1 MKRVLSIM
9 LIILLTFLMILQA
22 GGLVGIKADAVW
34 QKIGTGFYDVYGM
47 MHVNGTVYNNNIVV
61 DPLNSDHLIMTA
73 FMGSSRQ
80 SFDGGKTWEE
90 IKVDDSFKSY
100 DNTKNML
107 TTRIYL
113 IEDWWYFN
121 SWGSI
126 YKTQDFKKYIQI
138 VDFKDTCIDDFWT
151 DGVVFYAGMRPGIG
165 SNANCFFRS
174 LDSGKTWEN
183 LSNGIKF
190 ALKDYPGYLGVTEI
204 VVYKDKLFVGDEVS
218 WWLRSINKGDS
229 FEKIMEEDTDK
240 TGYPILPLV
249 IVNGY
254 LWSFTRVD
262 SGKINIMRSEDG
274 VNWELLFKDSH
285 FLLGSFRVDNRGVI
299 YAISYIKNTV
309 SICYSVDGGRSWILY
324 NKGLSDSDFDLKL
337 YSALMIRPAE
347 DKLYLITKE
356 GVYVNSLPPLS
367 IVINLQ
373 IGNPYMTVNSV
384 SQEIDPGRETKPVIE
399 NSRTLVPIRA
409 IVESLGGSIEWEE
422 KERKVTIMFANK
434 TVELWIGKSMAK
446 VDDIDTPIDPVNTK
460 VVPVIINSRTML
472 PLRFVTENLGCDVQW
487 DGTTKTVTITYMP

>member
-1 MKRVLSIM
+1 MM
-9 LIILLTFLMILQA
+9 LTILLIVLIQA
-22 GGLVGIKADAVW
+22 GGGLGGLVGIKADAVW
-34 QKIGTGFYDVYGM
+34 QKIGPDFHDVYGM
-47 MHVNGTVYNNNIVV
+47 MHVDGTVYNNNIVV

-90 IKVDDSFKSY
+90 IKVDDSFKNY

-138 VDFKDTCIDDFWT
+138 VDFKDNSIDDFWT

-183 LSNGIKF
+183 LSNGIRF
-190 ALKDYPGYLGVTEI
+190 ALKDYPGYLGVQKI
-204 VVYKDKLFVGDEVS
+204 VIYKDKLFVGDEIS
-218 WWLRSINKGDS
+218 WWLMSINGGDT
-229 FEKIMEEDTDK
+229 FEKIMEEDYNK
-240 TGYPILPLV
+240 SGHGISPLI
-249 IVNGY
+249 IVNDY
-254 LWSFTRVD
+254 LWSFSWVD
-262 SGKINIMRSEDG
+262 LEKKNIMRSEDG

-285 FLLGSFRVDNRGVI
+285 FLLGSFGVDNRGVI

-324 NKGLSDSDFDLKL
+324 NKGLSDSDFDTKL
-337 YSALMIRPAE
+337 YSALMIRPAK
-347 DKLYLITKE
+347 DKLYFISGE

-373 IGNPYMTVNSV
+373 IGNPYMIVNGD
-384 SQEIDPGRETKPVIE
+384 SQEIDPGRDTKPVIE

-434 TVELWIGKSMAK
+434 TIELWIGKSIAK
-446 VDDIDTPIDPVNTK
+446 VNGVDTPIDSANPK

-472 PLRFVTENLGCDVQW
+472 PLRFIAENLGCKVNWEASSQ
-487 DGTTKTVTITYMP
+487 TITIIYPNRGG